1 MEWEVLRNT
10 LICQKDV
17 GRGSGSMGR
26 AINSVKNAKM
36 KRVGAGWGRI
46 QLVDRWGIKR
56 KVVNILSY
64 NKVGRQ
70 MGNKGGPKGRG
81 A

>member
-46 QLVDRWGIKR
+46 QLVDR
-56 KVVNILSY
+56 
-64 NKVGRQ
+64 
-70 MGNKGGPKGRG
+70 
-81 A
+81 

>member
-1 MEWEVLRNT
+1 M
-10 LICQKDV
+10 
-17 GRGSGSMGR
+17 GGGSGSKGT

-64 NKVGRQ
+64 DKVGRQ
-70 MGNKGGPKGRG
+70 MGNIGGPKGRG
-81 A
+81 V